1 MDEYTDKLKE
11 FYELKSKSKKSK
23 KGKNKSAFRTEFGE
37 NIEFEK
43 IPYSYNKDYL
53 KNVEDKLL
61 EEKNKMISLKYDV
74 LYNLNYDLSPESVEE
89 LYDQIEENIK
99 KLKDERDKIKLKMYQ
114 KEERKKKE
122 IKRINDAIEISRF
135 NYREIPED
143 RKELYLEIQ
152 VNRDKLN
159 DIFNKDRCIIVNEQN
174 KKNIYVVTTDYGP
187 IKGNEILVDFNES
200 NNESNASATS
210 TSANS
215 NESNSNSNS
224 KNSNVSI
231 ESENLD

>member
-11 FYELKSKSKKSK
+11 FYELKSKSKK
-23 KGKNKSAFRTEFGE
+23 GKNKSAFRSEFGG

-53 KNVEDKLL
+53 KNIEDKLL

-74 LYNLNYDLSPESVEE
+74 LYSLNYELSPDSVEE
-89 LYDQIEENIK
+89 LYDEIEENIK
-99 KLKDERDKIKLKMYQ
+99 KLKDERDKIKLKIYQ

-122 IKRINDAIEISRF
+122 IKQINEAIEILRF

-152 VNRDKLN
+152 VKRDEIN
-159 DIFNKDRCIIVNEQN
+159 DIFNKDRCIIVNEKN
-174 KKNIYVVTTDYGP
+174 KKNIYMVTTDYEP
-187 IKGNEILVDFNES
+187 IKGNEILIDLSKSSDS
-200 NNESNASATS
+200 NNESEYLNEL
-210 TSANS
+210 NS
-215 NESNSNSNS
+215 NSNSNSNS
-224 KNSNVSI
+224 KNTTISI

>member
-11 FYELKSKSKKSK
+11 FYELKSKSKKGK
-23 KGKNKSAFRTEFGE
+23 KKSAFRSEFGG

-53 KNVEDKLL
+53 KNIEDKLL
-61 EEKNKMISLKYDV
+61 EEKNKMISLKYDI
-74 LYNLNYDLSPESVEE
+74 LYSLNYESTPESVEE

-99 KLKDERDKIKLKMYQ
+99 NLKDERDKIKLKMYQ

-122 IKRINDAIEISRF
+122 LKRINDEIDILRF

-152 VNRDKLN
+152 LKREEINEIVNN
-159 DIFNKDRCIIVNEQN
+159 DRCIIVNEQN
-174 KKNIYVVTTDYGP
+174 KKNIYVVTIDYQP
-187 IKGNEILVDFNES
+187 IKGNEIMLDS
-200 NNESNASATS
+200 SD
-210 TSANS
+210 
-215 NESNSNSNS
+215 SNSELTNATGSNTNKS
-224 KNSNVSI
+224 IDLNNLNVSI
-231 ESENLD
+231 ESENLDE

>member
-1 MDEYTDKLKE
+1 MDEYTDKLRE
-11 FYELKSKSKKSK
+11 FYELKSKSK
-23 KGKNKSAFRTEFGE
+23 KGKNKSAFRSEFGG

-43 IPYSYNKDYL
+43 NPYSYNKDYL
-53 KNVEDKLL
+53 KYIEDKLL

-74 LYNLNYDLSPESVEE
+74 LYSLNYDLSPESVEE

-114 KEERKKKE
+114 KEERKRKE
-122 IKRINDAIEISRF
+122 IKIINDEIETLRF

-152 VNRDKLN
+152 VKRDQLN
-159 DIFNKDRCIIVNEQN
+159 DIYNKDRCIIVNEQN
-174 KKNIYVVTTDYGP
+174 KKSIYVVTTDYAP
-187 IKGNEILVDFNES
+187 IKGNEILIDLNEA
-200 NNESNASATS
+200 NDESNA
-210 TSANS
+210 
-215 NESNSNSNS
+215 NESSNLNESNS
-224 KNSNVSI
+224 KNSVVSI

>member
-1 MDEYTDKLKE
+1 MDEYTDKLRE

-23 KGKNKSAFRTEFGE
+23 KGNKSAFRSEFGG

-53 KNVEDKLL
+53 KNIEDKLL
-61 EEKNKMISLKYDV
+61 EEKNKIISLKYDV

-122 IKRINDAIEISRF
+122 IKQINDEIEISRF
-135 NYREIPED
+135 NYREIPQD

-152 VNRDKLN
+152 IKRDQLN
-159 DIFNKDRCIIVNEQN
+159 DIYNKNRCIIVNEKN
-174 KKNIYVVTTDYGP
+174 KKNIYVITTDYAP
-187 IKGNEILVDFNES
+187 IKENEILIDLSES
-200 NNESNASATS
+200 NNESNAN
-210 TSANS
+210 ANSVDS
-215 NESNSNSNS
+215 NESNSNS
-224 KNSNVSI
+224 KNSTVSI